1 MDQKVENLMAEL
13 NKVIIGKKD
22 EISLAIICLLAKG
35 NLLIED
41 LPGTGKSTLSKALA
55 KCFGLEFKNVHFTND
70 LLPSDLIG
78 INIFNANKSTFQFEQ
93 GPIFT
98 NVFLADEINRAS
110 PRTQSALL
118 EAMNNKEINVE
129 GEKMKLPS
137 PFFVIASQNPI
148 DQIGT
153 SALPESQLD
162 RFLMR
167 ISMGTPNRDS
177 EKKILKGENKDPEEI
192 NKILSIKE
200 VISIQSSIQNLFVS
214 NEIYEYILDLIS
226 ESRKTKKV
234 GLSTRA
240 ALGIIRAAKACAYVK
255 GDDEVI
261 PDHVKF
267 IFNAVTEH
275 RLDNGFKQDI
285 SLSEDILK
293 EVDAIR

>member
-1 MDQKVENLMAEL
+1 MDNIVEKLFAEL

-22 EISLAIICLLAKG
+22 QVSLAIICLLAKG

-55 KCFGLEFKNVHFTND
+55 RSFGLEFKNVHFTND

-78 INIFNANKSTFQFEQ
+78 INVFNANKSKFQFEQ

-98 NVFLADEINRAS
+98 NIFLADEINRAS

-118 EAMNNKEINVE
+118 EVMNSKEINVE

-153 SALPESQLD
+153 SPLPESQLD

-167 ISMGTPNRDS
+167 ISMGIPNRDS
-177 EKKILKGENKDPEEI
+177 EKMVLKGENIDPEEI
-192 NKILSIKE
+192 SKILSIE
-200 VISIQSSIQNLFVS
+200 ELVSIQSSIENLFVS

-226 ESRKTKKV
+226 ESRKTKKG

-240 ALGIIRAAKACAYVK
+240 ALGIIEASKACAFVK
-255 GDDEVI
+255 GEDAVL

-285 SLSEDILK
+285 SFSEEILK